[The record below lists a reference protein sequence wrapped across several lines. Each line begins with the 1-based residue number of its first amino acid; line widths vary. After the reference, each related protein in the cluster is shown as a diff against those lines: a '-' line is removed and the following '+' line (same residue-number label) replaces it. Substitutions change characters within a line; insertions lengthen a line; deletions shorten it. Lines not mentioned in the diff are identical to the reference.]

1 MFTDAHGLVT
11 PALVTAVDRASQAM
25 PGFYFGRFDLRSASV
40 DDLRAGRF
48 TIIELNGVT
57 SEPTHIYD
65 PGCSVLAASWSLAFA
80 IGAEQA
86 AAGARVWRLRELAT
100 LVFGYR
106 RFARASIAVTS
117 PH

>member
-1 MFTDAHGLVT
+1 
-11 PALVTAVDRASQAM
+11 M

-65 PGCSVLAASWSLAFA
+65 PGCSVLAAYRTLAASWSLAFA